1 MKKLLFPMIVVV
13 MMLCFSGCGSDDSST
28 AGDSA
33 TEPKVERDLPEGNYS
48 DTGNGTMYI
57 ATPSGTSENGE
68 IPVIYVQDDIL
79 SEQIS
84 LYAEDFD
91 GSLISYIYVDGVQ
104 ISKEQLSDSQ
114 ITVDFQKTQL
124 TEGKHEVEVVQYTDN
139 DTKKD
144 IVTYK
149 SAKYEV
155 KPME

>member
-1 MKKLLFPMIVVV
+1 MKKILLPMIIVV
-13 MMLCFSGCGSDDSST
+13 MTLCFFGCGSNNSST
-28 AGDSA
+28 SENTA
-33 TEPKVERDLPEGNYS
+33 TESKIERDLPEDNYS
-48 DTGNGTMYI
+48 DTGSGTMYI

-68 IPVIYVQDDIL
+68 IPVIYVQDDII

-84 LYAEDFD
+84 LYTEGFD

-104 ISKEQLSDSQ
+104 ISKDQLSDAQ
-114 ITVDFQKTQL
+114 IVVDFQKAQL
-124 TEGKHEVEVVQYTDN
+124 VEGKHEVEVVQYADN

-149 SAKYEV
+149 SAEYQV

>member
-1 MKKLLFPMIVVV
+1 MIY
-13 MMLCFSGCGSDDSST
+13 
-28 AGDSA
+28 A
-33 TEPKVERDLPEGNYS
+33 
-48 DTGNGTMYI
+48 
-57 ATPSGTSENGE
+57 
-68 IPVIYVQDDIL
+68 QDDIL

-84 LYAEDFD
+84 LYAEEFD

-114 ITVDFQKTQL
+114 IAVDFQKAQL
-124 TEGKHEVEVVQYTDN
+124 TEGKHEVEVVQYTGN

-155 KPME
+155 KPM